1 MTNVVVGKWGKSL
14 AVRVPID
21 VATAAGLTDGEAVD
35 IEAVD
40 GTIVIR
46 RDAAKAEAR
55 RKAEAAMAEILKLA
69 KEMSLGGPSIR
80 ELIDEGRR

>member
-1 MTNVVVGKWGKSL
+1 MSQVIVGKWGKSL

-21 VATAAGLTDGEAVD
+21 VAAAAGLTDGEAVD

-46 RDAAKAEAR
+46 RDQAKAEAR
-55 RKAEAAMAEILKLA
+55 RKAEAAMAEILA
-69 KEMSLGGPSIR
+69 DGVGRSLGGLSIR